1 VYPDS
6 ADPEVRLQ
14 QRQAHGLLAG
24 GTPLSQFSSGIAE
37 GRGVSNDSA
46 KRTAR
51 GIRFP
56 FADRDLAEQGALRSR
71 EVIKSGRELMCRSNT
86 HPLTSQ
92 LVGLF
97 GNREREA
104 GAQSLVHGD

>member
-1 VYPDS
+1 MYPDS

-56 FADRDLAEQGALRSR
+56 FADRDPAEQDGVVSEVSAARTPDHDP
-71 EVIKSGRELMCRSNT
+71 EVISL
-86 HPLTSQ
+86 
-92 LVGLF
+92 
-97 GNREREA
+97 
-104 GAQSLVHGD
+104 QSEQF